1 MIHPFRDGNTRTT
14 MAFASIFAK
23 EHDFPMDL
31 GIILDNLTR
40 KYDENGRTKRFS
52 IRDKFVLASLD
63 EKFAPEPEHLQ
74 ALLKQSMVSGI
85 KKKIDVLYDLPFCG
99 YRSGDSAD
107 VPSYRCGN
115 RRGRWPACCR
125 CFGIGEWH
133 YSWYYH
139 GY

>member
-85 KKKIDVLYDLPFCG
+85 KKKIDVLSNQLQNEEE
-99 YRSGDSAD
+99 R
-107 VPSYRCGN
+107 
-115 RRGRWPACCR
+115 
-125 CFGIGEWH
+125 
-133 YSWYYH
+133 
-139 GY
+139 